1 MNAPGLMPVEQA
13 LDILLTAASGRITPE
28 EIALDQADGRVLLED
43 MHAAVDVPPW
53 PNSAMDGY
61 ALCSADQQAVREFPV
76 SQRIPA
82 GHAPEPLLPGT
93 VARIFTGAPLPDGA
107 DAVVM
112 QENCTLSGDRIRI
125 NQAVV
130 AGENVRRR
138 GADVRAGS
146 LLLSAGHRLGPA
158 DLGVLAA
165 TGVTRLTVGRRP
177 RVALITSGDELQ
189 TPGQALAPGQI
200 YDSNRPVLKA
210 LLTRLGL
217 EVIDMGNM
225 PDNRQHTEQALLEA
239 AAMADCIISSGGVSA
254 GEEDH
259 VRAAVQARGELAVWK
274 LALKPGK
281 PFAFGRV
288 GEALFF
294 GLPGNP
300 VSAYVTFLVLVRP
313 TLLRLSGSQQPELP
327 QLMLPAGFD
336 APVSGARQEYL
347 RVRLHAGNGSA
358 LPRLLPLIDQSS
370 GVLSSVMHADGLA
383 VVPPFTSVSSGQLL
397 RFLPFGDIV

>member
-1 MNAPGLMPVEQA
+1 MSVPGLMPLEQA
-13 LDILLTAASGRITPE
+13 LERLLLTAATLVKAE
-28 EIALDQADGRVLLED
+28 QVALDDADGRVLLEAI
-43 MHAAVDVPPW
+43 HAATDVPPW

-61 ALCSADQQAVREFPV
+61 ALCCADQQPGRVFPV

-82 GHAPEPLLPGT
+82 GVAPVPLLPGT
-93 VARIFTGAPLPDGA
+93 VARIFTGAPMPEGA

-112 QENCTLSGDRIRI
+112 QENCTQAGGSVVI

-138 GADVRAGS
+138 GADIRAGS

-165 TGVTRLTVGRRP
+165 TGITRLSVGRRP

-189 TPGQALAPGQI
+189 TPGQPLAPGQI
-200 YDSNRPVLKA
+200 YNSNRPVLRA
-210 LLTRLGL
+210 LLQRLGL
-217 EVIDMGNM
+217 DVLDLGNM
-225 PDNRQHTEQALLEA
+225 PDQREQTEAVLMQA
-239 AAMADCIISSGGVSA
+239 AAQADCIVSSGGVSA

-259 VRAAVQARGELAVWK
+259 VRAALQARGQLDIWK

-288 GEALFF
+288 DRALFF

-300 VSAYVTFLVLVRP
+300 VSAYVTFLILVRP
-313 TLLRLSGSQQPELP
+313 TLLRLCGASQPELT
-327 QLMLPAGFD
+327 QFMLPAGFD
-336 APVSGARQEYL
+336 APVSGSRQEYL
-347 RVRLHAGNGSA
+347 RVRLHAGDGTT
-358 LPRLLPLIDQSS
+358 LPQLLPLSDQSS
-370 GVLSSVMHADGLA
+370 GILSSVMHADGLA
-383 VVPPFTSVSSGQLL
+383 VVPPYTSVSSGQLL